1 MKAARDNLKNSSKRK
16 EESNM
21 TRLAEQI
28 AALSD
33 EELQRLCS
41 ILDSMKQKMK
51 GGFSYSSEIQALG
64 YEFSFSDADMLDT
77 DSMMALTDQE
87 VRHRGQKLDN

>member
-1 MKAARDNLKNSSKRK
+1 
-16 EESNM
+16 M

-33 EELQRLCS
+33 GELERLCR

-77 DSMMALTDQE
+77 DSMMALAGQE
-87 VRHRGQKLDN
+87 VGNRGKKQDN